1 MSLWIT
7 FMEFVYFSIF
17 IGIRFGGYFLAPP
30 AGSDYALRASQGQ
43 SREKVTTKPT
53 LI

>member
-1 MSLWIT
+1 MGRRK
-7 FMEFVYFSIF
+7 MAEFDS
-17 IGIRFGGYFLAPP
+17 
-30 AGSDYALRASQGQ
+30 ALRAPQGQ